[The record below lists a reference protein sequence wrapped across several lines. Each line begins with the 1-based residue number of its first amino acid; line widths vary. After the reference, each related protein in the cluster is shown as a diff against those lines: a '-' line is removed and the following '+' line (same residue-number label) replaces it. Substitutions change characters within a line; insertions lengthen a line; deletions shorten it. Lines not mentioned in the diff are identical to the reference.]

1 MRELAKCANPAKCAK
16 LPADQ
21 ANGDYVVE
29 VLRPV
34 MDEVRQALQSIMQP
48 GYGSITLR
56 IEDGQIKQVI
66 FQVSLKAVDR
76 IHD

>member
-1 MRELAKCANPAKCAK
+1 MRELARPSNPAK